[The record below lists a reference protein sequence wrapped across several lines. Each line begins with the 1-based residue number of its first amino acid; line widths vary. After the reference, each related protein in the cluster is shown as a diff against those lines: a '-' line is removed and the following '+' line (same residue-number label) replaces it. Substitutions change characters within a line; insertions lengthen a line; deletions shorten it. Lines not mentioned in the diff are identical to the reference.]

1 MPLSLREGSCKTPIK
16 LQAEIEKNI
25 TTGILN
31 SWAAVIVNVMKASET
46 IQVTGGLFEVGLLS
60 FTRRSENGAKKL
72 VIMDSEIEGM
82 SWVALISDGGRP
94 SGMVS
99 NRKSDKPSRELGPL
113 DFIKRWWLNSV
124 FTKVMWNPSWR
135 RSFESFSI
143 AFMWLWIG
151 NGIQTAWGLS
161 ATCVFES
168 ISFVL

>member
-1 MPLSLREGSCKTPIK
+1 MPLSLRVGSCKTPIT
-16 LQAEIEKNI
+16 LQAEIGKNI
-25 TTGILN
+25 TIGILN
-31 SWAAVIVNVMKASET
+31 SWAAVIVNAMLKSET
-46 IQVTGGLFEVGLLS
+46 IQVTRGLSEVALLS

-72 VIMDSEIEGM
+72 FMMDSERERR

-99 NRKSDKPSRELGPL
+99 NRKSGKPSKELGPL

-124 FTKVMWNPSWR
+124 FTKVMWNPSWW

-143 AFMWLWIG
+143 AFMWLWTG
-151 NGIQTAWGLS
+151 HGIQTAWGLS